1 MKRLPPRATRTYPHI
16 PYPTLFRS
24 QDPVFKSLN
33 ADDRD
38 LLSRIVRRD
47 QTDEEIE
54 LEMRRLVELL
64 DRNKVVFVTHVNAT
78 TPDDVNIE
86 QRAQLIAAVTAAAQ
100 RIGVPC
106 YDPTPLMTHI
116 GQAEA
121 REVVGLDRT
130 PHPPLFVYLLL
141 TARYKHLIRKT
152 K

>member
-78 TPDDVNIE
+78 TPDNVTIE
-86 QRAQLIAAVTAAAQ
+86 QRAQL
-100 RIGVPC
+100 
-106 YDPTPLMTHI
+106 
-116 GQAEA
+116 
-121 REVVGLDRT
+121 DRKST
-130 PHPPLFVYLLL
+130 RLNSSQ
-141 TARYKHLIRKT
+141 
-152 K
+152 